1 MKSQVFSYDSVQTH
15 TQGEK
20 KYVKNVTI
28 KNGKGYKSVS
38 KYCNGKCNSTAKR
51 RLLLKEIKMI
61 QRHQYIPALFK
72 NCKPKNR
79 TRRRRS

>member
-15 TQGEK
+15 TQCEK

>member
-1 MKSQVFSYDSVQTH
+1 MKSQDFSYESVQTH
-15 TQGEK
+15 MNGGK
-20 KYVKNVTI
+20 MHVRNVTI

-51 RLLLKEIKMI
+51 HLLLKEIKMI

-72 NCKPKNR
+72 NCTPKSR